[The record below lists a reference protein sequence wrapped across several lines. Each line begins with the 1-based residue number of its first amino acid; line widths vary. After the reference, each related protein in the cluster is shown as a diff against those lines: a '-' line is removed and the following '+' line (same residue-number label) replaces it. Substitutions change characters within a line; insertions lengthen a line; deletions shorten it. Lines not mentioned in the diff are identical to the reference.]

1 MPLGDEGMS
10 DTLRADPELLGLLKG
25 RTEAVGT
32 SLQGRTTALHGTLGA
47 VAPPA
52 LGDFL
57 RALTAARDA
66 HEGLLRDADSYF
78 NDATFALASIDHVL
92 DGHESTFSK
101 AFGGL
106 MEV

>member
-1 MPLGDEGMS
+1 MPHADEGMG
-10 DTLRADPELLGLLKG
+10 DTLRAEPELVGLLKG
-25 RTEAVGT
+25 RTESVGT

-47 VAPPA
+47 VTPPA

-57 RALTAARDA
+57 RALTAAREA
-66 HEGLLRDADSYF
+66 HEGLLRDADRYF
-78 NDATFALASIDHVL
+78 NDATFALASIDRGL
-92 DGHESTFSK
+92 DGHEGTFSK